1 MSSTSIRL
9 GFPYQFRALTMRWT
23 TEGSCP
29 RSRWV
34 MAKQLKPFN
43 LIWAERAI
51 TRQSQSLCPNYFGE
65 FLRFVRW
72 LLAKPACKTRSQ
84 AKTKNQQRDR
94 RNQMKSSTLLMI
106 GLVLVGAA
114 LMPATCRAQ
123 SEVDPDHF
131 EMTNVDPIPQPTNIG
146 PEQTQTGVEGR
157 ENYDQRCSNF
167 KTLQN
172 GEVKRYAFSVRPPRL
187 LHRDRSVQLRRD
199 CALLKPSPDS

>member
-1 MSSTSIRL
+1 
-9 GFPYQFRALTMRWT
+9 
-23 TEGSCP
+23 
-29 RSRWV
+29 
-34 MAKQLKPFN
+34 
-43 LIWAERAI
+43 
-51 TRQSQSLCPNYFGE
+51 
-65 FLRFVRW
+65 
-72 LLAKPACKTRSQ
+72 
-84 AKTKNQQRDR
+84 
-94 RNQMKSSTLLMI
+94 MKSSTLLVI